1 MGNLT
6 DNLDNSSMNSDNFE
20 RADERSARTRRFI
33 PFYRPRKDNLS
44 CFSEENLNL
53 PIIIV
58 LCSST
63 GNRHFTKT
71 KDSSKEKFTSN

>member
-44 CFSEENLNL
+44 CFSEEKLMRTFRFDQTFIEYITRLNL
-53 PIIIV
+53 
-58 LCSST
+58 T
-63 GNRHFTKT
+63 
-71 KDSSKEKFTSN
+71 